1 MKVLLNSYHH
11 IHHHGLNGVLP
22 APRTTNPNSQLQ
34 PALVVVDDV
43 VRVNHI
49 ENVVEQISVVG
60 KTTICRHADISTVDE
75 TKKTDEDKLTP
86 GSLVPKNR
94 SSTHPDISS
103 DKQIETNPRA
113 ESIQG
118 LETCKFDK
126 LTHIEKKSVRLFVI
140 VNRLHKLSLT
150 RNC

>member
-22 APRTTNPNSQLQ
+22 VPRTTNPNTQLQ

-43 VRVNHI
+43 VRANHI
-49 ENVVEQISVVG
+49 ENVVEQMSIVG
-60 KTTICRHADISTVDE
+60 KTGTCRHADISTVDE
-75 TKKTDEDKLTP
+75 TKKRDDDKLTP

-103 DKQIETNPRA
+103 DKQVDNPRA

-118 LETCKFDK
+118 LETCKHDK
-126 LTHIEKKSVRLFVI
+126 LAHIEKKSVCYSLLLI
-140 VNRLHKLSLT
+140 VNTLSLT
-150 RNC
+150 SFII